1 MLEDTEHDFAQ
12 YIFMYAAYFAIVHIP
27 ALFQKPHSAGFLSAK
42 AATTAVAVLVD
53 AACAAGCATTT
64 VFTAFVP
71 AGFATFVA
79 TAPVDPVAVAPAV
92 RAFLHDAQ
100 HLLTM

>member
-42 AATTAVAVLVD
+42 AATTAVAVLV
-53 AACAAGCATTT
+53 AAGCATTT

-79 TAPVDPVAVAPAV
+79 TAPVDPVAVAPDV